1 VGKPFDIKAKIE
13 IKEPEQKIVH
23 IRKELPEEPK
33 EPKEVYI
40 KKDEVQLDRSISI
53 SPEPKVQVIEAEQK
67 PPKEEKE
74 DVKTT
79 EEEPE
84 EDFAEEEI
92 TQKKEEIKKEE
103 AKLRLHESLL
113 PVKDEK
119 DRKIV
124 KEYFSKI
131 FNIISKDIRKQISEL
146 DIPKKERKNL
156 LRELAFLAE
165 EEQLYYIEALRNLYE
180 EIPKKLIARIRK
192 LPNVKPKYYD
202 KIIEEL
208 KYMDKEQQIEYI
220 QFLEKHA

>member
-1 VGKPFDIKAKIE
+1 MKPTEEKIE
-13 IKEPEQKIVH
+13 EKIV
-23 IRKELPEEPK
+23 
-33 EPKEVYI
+33 
-40 KKDEVQLDRSISI
+40 
-53 SPEPKVQVIEAEQK
+53 
-67 PPKEEKE
+67 E
-74 DVKTT
+74 DIV
-79 EEEPE
+79 P
-84 EDFAEEEI
+84 
-92 TQKKEEIKKEE
+92 QNKEEIKTEDI
-103 AKLRLHESLL
+103 KLRLHESLL
-113 PVKDEK
+113 PVKNEK

-131 FNIISKDIRKQISEL
+131 FNIISKYIRKQISEL

-165 EEQLYYIEALRNLYE
+165 EEQQYYVEALRNLHE

-202 KIIEEL
+202 KIVEEL

>member
-1 VGKPFDIKAKIE
+1 MIVNSAKI
-13 IKEPEQKIVH
+13 KT
-23 IRKELPEEPK
+23 
-33 EPKEVYI
+33 
-40 KKDEVQLDRSISI
+40 
-53 SPEPKVQVIEAEQK
+53 
-67 PPKEEKE
+67 E
-74 DVKTT
+74 D
-79 EEEPE
+79 
-84 EDFAEEEI
+84 I
-92 TQKKEEIKKEE
+92 
-103 AKLRLHESLL
+103 KLRLHESLL
-113 PVKDEK
+113 PVKNEK

-165 EEQLYYIEALRNLYE
+165 EEQQYYVEALRNLHE

-202 KIIEEL
+202 KIVEEL
-208 KYMDKEQQIEYI
+208 KNMDKEQQINFL